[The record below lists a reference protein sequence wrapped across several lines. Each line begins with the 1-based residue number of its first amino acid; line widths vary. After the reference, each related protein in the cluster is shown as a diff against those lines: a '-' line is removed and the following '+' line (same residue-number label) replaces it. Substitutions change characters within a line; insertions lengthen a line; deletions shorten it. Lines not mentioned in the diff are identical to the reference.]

1 MPLPGPPRPPP
12 LPLPGF
18 ALGVVFGGR
27 GLDVAFIALAALV
40 AMMALAVANACSNSS
55 TREEFVRTKDAAS
68 EVALAVAFGSCK

>member
-18 ALGVVFGGR
+18 ALGVLFGGR
-27 GLDVAFIALAALV
+27 GLDVALAVLV

-55 TREEFVRTKDAAS
+55 TREDSVGTKDAA
-68 EVALAVAFGSCK
+68 